1 MNSLSVVAGETYDIA
16 FIADNPG
23 NWVFHCHEL
32 HHIENNG
39 VEPGGLIQLIKYEG
53 YLGYQGGDPAANP
66 TPRSPSMPGMPGG
79 MGH

>member
-1 MNSLSVVAGETYDIA
+1 MNTLSVDSGETYDVA

-32 HHIENNG
+32 HHTENNG
-39 VEPGGLIQLIKYEG
+39 VEPGGLIQLIQYEG
-53 YLGYQGGDPAANP
+53 YQGYLQNAGPDAAAP
-66 TPRSPSMPGMPGG
+66 MPPSLPG